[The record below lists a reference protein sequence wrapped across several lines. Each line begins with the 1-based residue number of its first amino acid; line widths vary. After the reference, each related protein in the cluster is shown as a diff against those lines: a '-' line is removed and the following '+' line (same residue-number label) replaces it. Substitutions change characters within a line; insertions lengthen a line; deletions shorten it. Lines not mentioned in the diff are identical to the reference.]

1 MARTFRPENQPG
13 MWWRPRRGSG
23 TEKPRL
29 VDPTLEERRP
39 LYVIVG
45 FLIVLALAL
54 RQPLLVSAA
63 LLVAVLALVPEVWYR
78 FGARGLRIERRPATR
93 QALFGDFVDLT
104 LTIENRQLL
113 PLPWVAVADTF
124 PEALPV
130 TGAVRGYALTG
141 ERVVV
146 SSTVGLWAYQRVR
159 RRLRVRCVSRGAFW
173 FGPLRLRLTD
183 PFGLLTREVALDLRA
198 QLLVYPLVVPI
209 ERLGL
214 PANSAFGE
222 RKSALRLLEDPL
234 RVAGMREYEPGDEPR
249 RIHWKATARTGT
261 LQSKLYEPATR
272 QVLAIFVDVRTYQ
285 RLLFGYDPELAELAV
300 TVAASVASW
309 GLGQGIAT
317 GMYGNSSLAVPEE
330 SAVDSSVATP
340 APDVDAGDDA
350 ARRLAA
356 RQAGA
361 LRLRVPPASNPAQ
374 LPRVLEGLARLLPF
388 GALPM
393 EAILA
398 SEQGRLPVGSTI
410 VYVGAEAAV
419 DVPLIV
425 ALRRAKA
432 SGHAVTLLLTGP
444 PADESAGES
453 PVMHLAGLT
462 THRIGGRETW
472 SSLVAAALKEREP
485 GDEHGESVRAGAV
498 NLAARDGAL
507 VVE

>member
-1 MARTFRPENQPG
+1 M
-13 MWWRPRRGSG
+13 
-23 TEKPRL
+23 
-29 VDPTLEERRP
+29 DPTLVERRP
-39 LYVIVG
+39 LYFIALVLVA
-45 FLIVLALAL
+45 LALAL
-54 RQPLLVSAA
+54 RQPLLVTAA
-63 LLVAVLALVPEVWYR
+63 LLIAVLVLVPEIWYR
-78 FGARGLRIERRPATR
+78 YGVQGLRIERRPAAR
-93 QALFGDFVDLT
+93 QAVFGDAVDLT
-104 LTIENRQLL
+104 LTIENRHLL
-113 PLPWVAVADTF
+113 PLPWVSIADSV
-124 PEALPV
+124 PEALPI
-130 TGAVRGYALTG
+130 TGAARSYALYG
-141 ERVVV
+141 EQVVV
-146 SSTVGLWAYQRVR
+146 TSTLGLWAFQRVR

-173 FGPLRLRLTD
+173 FGPLKVRLTD
-183 PFGLLTREVALDLRA
+183 PFGLLTREVALDQRA

-234 RVAGMREYEPGDEPR
+234 RVSGTREYEPGDEPR
-249 RIHWKATARTGT
+249 RIHWKATARTGA

-272 QVLAIFVDVRTYQ
+272 QTLAIFVDVRTYQ
-285 RLLFGYDPELAELAV
+285 RLLFGYDPDLAELAI

-309 GLGQGIAT
+309 ALARGIAT
-317 GMYGNSSLAVPEE
+317 GVYGNSSLAVPEE
-330 SAVDSSVATP
+330 TGTATAP
-340 APDVDAGDDA
+340 AASAPDPAGAGDDA

-361 LRLRVPPASNPAQ
+361 LRLRAPPASNPAQ

-393 EAILA
+393 EAILM
-398 SEQGRLPVGSTI
+398 SEQGRLPLGATI

-432 SGHAVTLLLTGP
+432 SGHAVTLLLTGSP
-444 PADESAGES
+444 TDEPAADS

-462 THRIGGRETW
+462 THRVGGRETW
-472 SSLVAAALKEREP
+472 AALAAAALKEQDA
-485 GDEHGESVRAGAV
+485 GDEHDRTIRASAV
-498 NLAARDGAL
+498 NDAARDGAL

>member
-1 MARTFRPENQPG
+1 MARRYQLWGPLG
-13 MWWRPRRGSG
+13 KRRSARRGTPY
-23 TEKPRL
+23 TEPPRL
-29 VDPTLEERRP
+29 QDLTLDARRP
-39 LYVIVG
+39 LY
-45 FLIVLALAL
+45 FLCVALVALALAL
-54 RQPLLVSAA
+54 RQPLLVTAA
-63 LLVAVLALVPEVWYR
+63 FLIAVLVLVPEIWYR
-78 FGARGLRIERRPATR
+78 FGASGLRIERRPATR
-93 QALFGDFVDLT
+93 QAIFGDSVDLT
-104 LTIENRQLL
+104 LTIENRRLL
-113 PLPWVAVADTF
+113 PLPWVNIADDF
-124 PEALPV
+124 PETLPV
-130 TGAVRGYALTG
+130 TGAARGYALAG

-146 SSTVGLWAYQRVR
+146 SSTVGLWAFQRVR
-159 RRLRVRCVSRGAFW
+159 RRLRVRCASRGAIW
-173 FGPLRLRLTD
+173 FGPMKLRLTD
-183 PFGLLTREVALDLRA
+183 PFGLLTREVALDERA

-234 RVAGMREYEPGDEPR
+234 RVAGMREYAPGDEPR

-272 QVLAIFVDVRTYQ
+272 QTLAIFVDVRTYQ
-285 RLLFGYDPELAELAV
+285 RLLFGYDPDLAELAV

-309 GLGQGIAT
+309 ALGQGIAT
-317 GMYGNSSLAVPEE
+317 GVYGNSSLAVPEE
-330 SAVDSSVATP
+330 TPGDSSAKGTP
-340 APDVDAGDDA
+340 DEAAGDDA

-356 RQAGA
+356 RRAGA

-393 EAILA
+393 EAILTG
-398 SEQGRLPVGSTI
+398 EQGRLPVGSTI

-432 SGHAVTLLLTGP
+432 SGHAVTLLLTGSP
-444 PADESAGES
+444 TDEPAADS

-472 SSLVAAALKEREP
+472 SALVAAALEEREA
-485 GDEHGESVRAGAV
+485 GDEHRERAGAGAV
-498 NLAARDGAL
+498 SAAARDGAL

>member
-1 MARTFRPENQPG
+1 
-13 MWWRPRRGSG
+13 MWWRPPRGSSA
-23 TEKPRL
+23 KRPRL
-29 VDPTLEERRP
+29 ADPTLDARRP
-39 LYVIVG
+39 LYVVS
-45 FLIVLALAL
+45 LVLVVLALAL
-54 RQPLLVSAA
+54 RQPVLVTAA
-63 LLVAVLALVPEVWYR
+63 LLVAALTFVPEVWYR
-78 FGARGLRIERRPATR
+78 FGARGLRIERRPTTR
-93 QALFGDFVDLT
+93 QALFGDSVDLT
-104 LTIENRQLL
+104 LTIENRQVL
-113 PLPWVAVADTF
+113 PLPWLAVTDNF

-146 SSTVGLWAYQRVR
+146 TSTVGLWAYQRVR
-159 RRLRVRCVSRGAFW
+159 RRLSIQCVSRGAFW
-173 FGPLRLRLTD
+173 FGPLRLRFSD
-183 PFGLLTREVALDLRA
+183 PFGLLVREVALDQRA

-234 RVAGMREYEPGDEPR
+234 RVAGTRAYEPGDEPR

-261 LQSKLYEPATR
+261 LQSKRYEPATR
-272 QVLAIFVDVRTYQ
+272 QTLAIFVDVRTYQ

-300 TVAASVASW
+300 SVAASVASW
-309 GLGQGIAT
+309 ALGQGIAT
-317 GMYGNSSLAVPEE
+317 GLYGNSSLAVPEE
-330 SAVDSSVATP
+330 AETATTGGP
-340 APDVDAGDDA
+340 APEVEDSGDA

-393 EAILA
+393 EVILA
-398 SEQGRLPVGSTI
+398 SEQGRLPLGATI

-432 SGHAVTLLLTGP
+432 SGHAVTLLLTGS
-444 PADESAGES
+444 PAGEEPAGES
-453 PVMHLAGLT
+453 PVLHLAGLT
-462 THRIGGRETW
+462 THRVGGREVW
-472 SSLVAAALKEREP
+472 SALVAAALKEREA
-485 GDEHGESVRAGAV
+485 GDEHSESVQAGAFKA
-498 NLAARDGAL
+498 AARAGAL